1 MNPTAPSLATPVAAQ
16 RAAIDAAASFIRSQA
31 PVQPAVGLILGSGLG
46 ALALNVDD
54 AVRLPY
60 GEIPHFPVS
69 TAPGHAGN
77 LVLGRLETQPVIV
90 MQGRFHLYE
99 GYSSQQVAF
108 PVRVMRALGVETLVV
123 TCATGGLNHRFQAGD
138 LMLIHDHI
146 NLMGYNPLVGPNDPE
161 LGERFPVMFNAYR
174 PELIALAHRVAIAQG
189 VALREGVYAGIQG
202 PAYFTKAELR
212 YLIRIGADAIGMSTV
227 PEVIA
232 ATHAGMRVLGIGTI
246 SDMAIP
252 DAGHHATEAD
262 ILEVAQRVGPTLER
276 LVRGILAEL

>member
-1 MNPTAPSLATPVAAQ
+1 MNPTAFSAAPATTQ
-16 RAAIDAAASFIRSQA
+16 RQEIDAAAAFIRSRVS
-31 PVQPAVGLILGSGLG
+31 VQPSVGLILGSGLG
-46 ALALNVDD
+46 SVADSVTD
-54 AVRLPY
+54 ATRLRY
-60 GEIPHFPVS
+60 AEIPHCPVS

-77 LVLGRLETQPVIV
+77 LVLGTWESKQVLV

-99 GYSSQQVAF
+99 GYTAQQVAF
-108 PVRVMRALGVETLVV
+108 PVRVMKALGVKTLIV

-146 NLMGYNPLVGPNDPE
+146 NLMGVNPLTGPNDPE

-174 PELIALAHRVAIAQG
+174 PELIALAHRVALSQG
-189 VALREGVYAGIQG
+189 LALREGVYAGIQG

-232 ATHAGMRVLGIGTI
+232 ATHAGLKVLGIGTI

-252 DAGHHATEAD
+252 DAGHHASEAE
-262 ILEVAQRVGPTLER
+262 ILEVAQRVGPTLAQ
-276 LVRGILAEL
+276 LIKGILAEL